1 MSKSKYY
8 LMRERRNSRSTV
20 FIFLGIVICVFI
32 FFPFYGINLRYQVGS
47 TFSKIFDSIGI
58 ICLFAGGIATSISL
72 IGILVGRS
80 INTKTF
86 IIGIVLLWVGCWCT
100 GAVLKLFGNT
110 IGGSSTP
117 ENPGYH

>member
-1 MSKSKYY
+1 MGK
-8 LMRERRNSRSTV
+8 RRNSRIPV
-20 FIFLGIVICVFI
+20 FIFLGILVFVFV
-32 FFPFYGINLRYQVGS
+32 FFPFYGMNLRYHVAAV
-47 TFSKIFDSIGI
+47 FSKIFDTIGI

-100 GAVLKLFGNT
+100 GAVLDLFGIT
-110 IGGSSTP
+110 IGDSGVSG
-117 ENPGYH
+117 NPGYH

>member
-8 LMRERRNSRSTV
+8 LMRDRRNSRTTV
-20 FIFLGIVICVFI
+20 FILLGILVFVFV
-32 FFPFYGINLRYQVGS
+32 FFPFYGMNLRYHVAAV
-47 TFSKIFDSIGI
+47 FSKIFDTIGI
-58 ICLFAGGIATSISL
+58 ICLLAGGLAVSFSVL
-72 IGILVGRS
+72 GIFTGRT
-80 INTKTF
+80 INTRTF

-110 IGGSSTP
+110 IGGSSSP

>member
-58 ICLFAGGIATSISL
+58 ICLLAGGLAVSFSVL
-72 IGILVGRS
+72 GIFTGRT
-80 INTKTF
+80 INTRTF